1 MQDDPAD
8 RPHDLHPD
16 RDQRLPQ
23 PRDLRP
29 AERGPVRMELQFL
42 EEDERGRRQ
51 GDAQLIGPEARTAGA
66 PEGEG
71 VFQFLE
77 AILTVAAGAIHVG
90 VDPLRRLAQI
100 RDDETRVI
108 ARHSSVV
115 PHHFGFDNGA
125 PGHRPGRSKAAG
137 LIWPSVEWR
146 RRWL

>member
-71 VFQFLE
+71 VFQLGIISE
-77 AILTVAAGAIHVG
+77 SGEK
-90 VDPLRRLAQI
+90 R
-100 RDDETRVI
+100 
-108 ARHSSVV
+108 
-115 PHHFGFDNGA
+115 
-125 PGHRPGRSKAAG
+125 
-137 LIWPSVEWR
+137 
-146 RRWL
+146 

>member
-90 VDPLRRLAQI
+90 VDRDFRFAFPEQADATPVSRLQA
-100 RDDETRVI
+100 VFLI
-108 ARHSSVV
+108 ADT
-115 PHHFGFDNGA
+115 PA
-125 PGHRPGRSKAAG
+125 P
-137 LIWPSVEWR
+137 
-146 RRWL
+146 